1 MTPPQASPSNA
12 APRTLARLSGAG
24 EFESLFERGR
34 RIDGRYMQ
42 LIVAPTDAPQ
52 GRVGFVISRKALS
65 RAVERN
71 RLRRQVRAML
81 AERADVLARFDLI
94 VRVRAPL
101 ARTDLAA
108 AASEARTLIARVG

>member
-1 MTPPQASPSNA
+1 LAGASA
-12 APRTLARLSGAG
+12 FDA
-24 EFESLFERGR
+24 LFERGR
-34 RIDGRYMQ
+34 RIDGRHMQ

-52 GRVGFVISRKALS
+52 GRVGFIISRKALS

-81 AERADVLARFDLI
+81 AADAERLSRFDLI

-101 ARTDLAA
+101 ARADLAA
-108 AASEARTLIARVG
+108 AAAEAQALIARIA